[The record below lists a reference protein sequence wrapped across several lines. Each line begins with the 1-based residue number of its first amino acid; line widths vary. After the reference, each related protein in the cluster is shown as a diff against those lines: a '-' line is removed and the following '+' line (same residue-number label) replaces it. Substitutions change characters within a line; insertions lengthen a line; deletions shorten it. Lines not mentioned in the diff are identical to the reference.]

1 MKNALR
7 DSRRWLGLPINQN
20 APFNANPVLGP
31 RLVLPHALRAQQA
44 LPIQTRA
51 PPASL
56 SAYRALLVIIRQT
69 KDKVHALLVRLELGV
84 HLVLKVATSALLATN
99 ALHGLLLLLAEVVS
113 ILPRDKGKSLRFFNF
128 YRTCSLC
135 PVGFYCPQAK
145 THPIP
150 CPIG

>member
-1 MKNALR
+1 VKNALR

-69 KDKVHALLVRLELGV
+69 KDTAHALLVRLELGA
-84 HLVLKVATSALLATN
+84 VLLAPSKLPLASLALLGHT
-99 ALHGLLLLLAEVVS
+99 
-113 ILPRDKGKSLRFFNF
+113 ILYQG
-128 YRTCSLC
+128 
-135 PVGFYCPQAK
+135 PQA
-145 THPIP
+145 
-150 CPIG
+150 